1 MIYIDFSAS
10 EGHTRG
16 KRIDEY
22 RIVHFDDDDAVAAA
36 EFLFVSRGINLDGTA
51 NAKEIAAMLRA
62 FPRFEE

>member
-16 KRIDEY
+16 KRIAEY

-62 FPRFEE
+62 VPRFEE